1 MKKIKNLIINLSVD
15 LDGSQFK
22 SQSEAVDARDYFSE
36 DFAWEISKFTDNYDF
51 IGSGCGM
58 GSVDFQY
65 HIEFIDSKT
74 LFQTLTAF
82 WALLTERK
90 IINASISMNL
100 DINIDDDNNNYKELE
115 SYREDLEDYRFTV
128 KFPNVLNFNEIDNE
142 IKEAFERADK
152 KEKERFEL
160 DLFRKNNPLTMLFHG
175 KFNEPNN
182 DKLDRLVNILNDFR
196 NKFKNTNL
204 RDFGN
209 SNKYKKYAHLENEVF
224 FNIVG
229 DYEPEEKILT
239 KIKFLYS
246 LFKKY
251 NLNDVL
257 LKFEIEYL
265 DKTKNE
271 ITEIHYKI

>member
-1 MKKIKNLIINLSVD
+1 MKKDKNLIINLSVD

-22 SQSEAVDARDYFSE
+22 SQSEAVDARDYYSE

-74 LFQTLTAF
+74 LFKMLTAF
-82 WALLTERK
+82 WELLTERK
-90 IINASISMNL
+90 IINASITMNL
-100 DINIDDDNNNYKELE
+100 GINDDDDDDELA

-128 KFPNVLNFNEIDNE
+128 EFPNVLKFDEIDSN

-160 DLFRKNNPLTMLFHG
+160 DLFRKNNPITMLFHG

-182 DKLDRLVNILNDFR
+182 DKLDRLINLLNDFR
-196 NKFKNTNL
+196 NKFQNTNL

-229 DYEPEEKILT
+229 D
-239 KIKFLYS
+239 
-246 LFKKY
+246 
-251 NLNDVL
+251 
-257 LKFEIEYL
+257 
-265 DKTKNE
+265 
-271 ITEIHYKI
+271 